1 MKGIQIMT
9 KREIMVRAW
18 EIARELVGDLSA
30 RLSMAMKQAWEESKG
45 SSIVAKLKNAGG
57 KVWDKKG
64 HRIYISRI
72 WKNLFKVEMSFYKRS
87 GMLQSFYLNN
97 EHWSNCQAQRLMS
110 CFETA
115 YFDVDSSKWVGMD
128 SYDWVFKYVK

>member
-1 MKGIQIMT
+1 MT

-30 RLSMAMKQAWEESKG
+30 RLSMAMKQAWEEAKG
-45 SSIVAKLKNAGG
+45 SSIVTKLLAAGG

-64 HRIYISRI
+64 HRIYVSRI

-87 GMLQSFYLNN
+87 GMLQSFYLND
-97 EHWSNCQAQRLMS
+97 EHWSNNQARRLMS

-128 SYDWVFKYVK
+128 SYEWVFNYVK

>member
-18 EIARELVGDLSA
+18 EIARELIGDLSA
-30 RLSMAMKQAWEESKG
+30 RLSIAMKQAWKESKG
-45 SSIVAKLKNAGG
+45 SSIVTKLKNAGG

-64 HRIYISRI
+64 HRIYVSKI

-87 GMLQSFYLNN
+87 GMLQSFYLND
-97 EHWSNCQAQRLMS
+97 EHWSNCQAKSLMS

-128 SYDWVFKYVK
+128 SYEWVFNYVK